1 MRYYDAKGVVLGRLA
16 SIVAKRLL
24 NGEKVTIINAD
35 KALISGSKSNILE
48 RYKLKRTRGSI
59 RKGPFFPR
67 RPERVLRRAVRG
79 MLPFYTSSGRAAYKN
94 LKVFVGTPKGLK
106 VAQYETVKTP
116 LGSDRY
122 MELGE
127 VSKLL
132 GARDNW
138 KEEAV

>member
-16 SIVAKRLL
+16 STVAKRLL

-35 KALISGSKSNILE
+35 KALISGGKANILE
-48 RYKLKRTRGSI
+48 RYKLKRTRGSM
-59 RKGPFFPR
+59 RKGPYYPR
-67 RPERVLRRAVRG
+67 RPERILRRAVRG
-79 MLPFYTSSGRAAYKN
+79 MLPFYTSSGRAAFKN
-94 LKVFVGTPKGLK
+94 LKVFVGMPKGLK
-106 VAQYETVKTP
+106 VAQYETVKTQ

-127 VSKLL
+127 VSQLL

-138 KEEAV
+138 KEEAD